1 MDSDD
6 ATGKQR
12 LAGSQRRR
20 HHLSPVISRISRMMM
35 RISVLHGKTHTLQQ
49 MFAMTGGKE
58 GGFFV
63 VVVFSLF
70 GCADVHQ
77 NLQGFMQGLHPGW
90 LMLLFELNHA

>member
-1 MDSDD
+1 M
-6 ATGKQR
+6 
-12 LAGSQRRR
+12 L
-20 HHLSPVISRISRMMM
+20 
-35 RISVLHGKTHTLQQ
+35 
-49 MFAMTGGKE
+49 AMTGGKG